1 MNLTA
6 KIKKLEREIEA
17 LWKSLPAV
25 KVDPDEPAV
34 VAGFPTDAALPK
46 LTGPVQVYEDTSPL
60 AVLSR
65 PKRRGRPPK
74 VTNGN

>member
-1 MNLTA
+1 VNLNA

-17 LWKSLPAV
+17 LWSALGGRPQ
-25 KVDPDEPAV
+25 DPKAPE
-34 VAGFPTDAALPK
+34 VAHKPAALPEVAEI
-46 LTGPVQVYEDTSPL
+46 GAQS
-60 AVLSR
+60 A